1 MTKIIAPKIPKG
13 NSNKIYVLSDTSA
26 KEFLKESQD
35 IIKKHWP
42 FTEKD
47 SIAESKTKEAYLELR
62 LIQPFPA
69 DYTSNE
75 FSLDSGIVYSEKD
88 KSGETIFS
96 SGARYTVLEF
106 VGQSPIPKD
115 SFDDNTH
122 KVHIKEYNFE
132 LEKGSNVFV
141 YKIFNPEKLNFSNLF
156 CSKYFKKE
164 FNPLLTE
171 SDKKHLNDL
180 LVPEFQKI
188 SDELKDSLEKRSA
201 IITSS
206 YFNSFYT
213 M

>member
-47 SIAESKTKEAYLELR
+47 SIAESKTKKAYLR
-62 LIQPFPA
+62 LEPSTNLTVPSINRLKQLVKYSVKLMMIYEEKTKDNFK
-69 DYTSNE
+69 NK
-75 FSLDSGIVYSEKD
+75 LDKKVKPI
-88 KSGETIFS
+88 T
-96 SGARYTVLEF
+96 
-106 VGQSPIPKD
+106 IPK
-115 SFDDNTH
+115 
-122 KVHIKEYNFE
+122 NFLDFAYQPSIYMKSIGPIE
-132 LEKGSNVFV
+132 FEAGSNVFV
-141 YKIFNPEKLNFSNLF
+141 YNIFKPSGINLLRSIHTNF
-156 CSKYFKKE
+156 
-164 FNPLLTE
+164 LLTE
-171 SDKKHLNDL
+171 SDEKHLNDL

-201 IITSS
+201 IITRH
-206 YFNSFYT
+206 YFDTFYT